1 MHKPLI
7 ADEAKVFLFD
17 GFCCR
22 DVHVTLLVEPIF
34 REEAIQVGHQLGK
47 VTDAFIRFDQCFQAA
62 ISLEGT

>member
-34 REEAIQVGHQLGK
+34 REEAI
-47 VTDAFIRFDQCFQAA
+47 
-62 ISLEGT
+62 